1 MKKISK
7 KKFIDPL
14 IFRKRNITNNVHYD
28 IANNPLPSVV
38 EISESGT
45 CNRACSFCPRSAE
58 DYKDIK
64 EFVSTELVEK
74 LAKELAIFNYQGLF
88 LFSGFVEPLLDKN
101 IYNLIKIV
109 RKYLGKARIEMVT
122 NGDALNKERAKKLF
136 DSGLT
141 TLLISIYDGK
151 KEANDMKQMLEDAK
165 IPKEKYEI
173 RHRYL
178 SENDDFGITL
188 SNRSGMMDN
197 AKYQIPSLK
206 EPLKKKCFYPHYT
219 FFMDYT
225 GEVLICSHD
234 WGKKYVVGNLKN
246 EKFIDIW
253 LNQKFKIARKRLENA
268 DRNFSPCDVCDVE
281 GVLMGKNHLD
291 AWKKVNG

>member
-64 EFVSTELVEK
+64 EFVSTELIEK

-246 EKFIDIW
+246 EKF
-253 LNQKFKIARKRLENA
+253 NRKPRFIIN
-268 DRNFSPCDVCDVE
+268 
-281 GVLMGKNHLD
+281 K
-291 AWKKVNG
+291 W

>member
-1 MKKISK
+1 M
-7 KKFIDPL
+7 
-14 IFRKRNITNNVHYD
+14 
-28 IANNPLPSVV
+28 
-38 EISESGT
+38 
-45 CNRACSFCPRSAE
+45 
-58 DYKDIK
+58 
-64 EFVSTELVEK
+64 
-74 LAKELAIFNYQGLF
+74 
-88 LFSGFVEPLLDKN
+88 LDKN

-109 RKYLGKARIEMVT
+109 RKYLHKARIEMVT

-136 DSGLT
+136 ESGLT

-151 KEANDMKQMLEDAK
+151 KEANDMKQMLEEAK

-197 AKYQIPSLK
+197 AKYQIASLK

-234 WGKKYVVGNLKN
+234 WGKKYVVGNLKD

-253 LNQKFKIARKRLENA
+253 LNQKFQMARKRLENA
-268 DRNFSPCDVCDVE
+268 DRNFSPCDVCDVQ
-281 GVLMGKNHLD
+281 GVLMGKNHLE
-291 AWKKVNG
+291 AWKKING